1 MAVKAMELPEGYE
14 REKMSLMMV
23 MVGVTEM
30 AAAVVD
36 AEAEVA
42 AGGRGGRGGRGYY
55 DGGGRDFRGRDGY
68 YDRDGGDYGRGGG
81 PYYRREPATDSTTPG
96 IMTGPGTTI
105 GPGTTPT
112 QERTTAAAE
121 VIHTIVTTPETEE
134 DIRTEE
140 VTTTGLRPPET
151 TTPLIITVAAVA
163 VEIPTIATSL
173 PVTGT
178 TTEVEAATTAP
189 RLLVTRRSSA
199 RGAAREI
206 AAVVETMERTLRRP
220 DTRHR
225 ESSLSH
231 CDCLLVMTYWIH

>member
-1 MAVKAMELPEGYE
+1 
-14 REKMSLMMV
+14 MSLMMV

-42 AGGRGGRGGRGYY
+42 AEAAAEVAVDVDTTMAAGVTSEDAMATTIGMVEIM
-55 DGGGRDFRGRDGY
+55 DVEEET
-68 YDRDGGDYGRGGG
+68 
-81 PYYRREPATDSTTPG
+81 PTTAENPATDSTTPG
-96 IMTGPGTTI
+96 ITTGPGTTI

-112 QERTTAAAE
+112 RQEERTTAAAE
-121 VIHTIVTTPETEE
+121 VTHTIVTTPETEE

-140 VTTTGLRPPET
+140 VTSTGLRPPET

-178 TTEVEAATTAP
+178 TTEVEAATTVP

-220 DTRHR
+220 DTRHL

>member
-1 MAVKAMELPEGYE
+1 
-14 REKMSLMMV
+14 MSLMMV

-42 AGGRGGRGGRGYY
+42 AEAAAEVAVDVDTTMAAGVTSEDAMATTIGMVEIM
-55 DGGGRDFRGRDGY
+55 DVEEET
-68 YDRDGGDYGRGGG
+68 
-81 PYYRREPATDSTTPG
+81 PTTAENPATDSTTPG
-96 IMTGPGTTI
+96 ITI

-112 QERTTAAAE
+112 RQEEERTTAAAE
-121 VIHTIVTTPETEE
+121 VTHTIVTTPETEE

-140 VTTTGLRPPET
+140 VTSTGLRPPET

-178 TTEVEAATTAP
+178 TTEVEAATTVP